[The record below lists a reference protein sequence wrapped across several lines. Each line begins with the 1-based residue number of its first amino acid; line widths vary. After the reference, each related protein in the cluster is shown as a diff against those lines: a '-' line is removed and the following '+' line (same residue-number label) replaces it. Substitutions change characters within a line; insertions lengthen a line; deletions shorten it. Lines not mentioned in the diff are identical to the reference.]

1 MCRSHRPIWF
11 ILLLLLFFQFSN
23 RLCSYLIIVEG
34 SMYAAYA
41 KTKINKK

>member
-1 MCRSHRPIWF
+1 MCRSHRPICF
-11 ILLLLLFFQFSN
+11 ILLLLFFQFSN